1 MDRNWQIVAK
11 KWFSDLHLNDINGNP
26 MGVTEESD
34 GNAGEVS
41 IGFSEEDYVLC
52 ENESHVVL

>member
-1 MDRNWQIVAK
+1 
-11 KWFSDLHLNDINGNP
+11 

-41 IGFSEEDYVLC
+41 VGFSEEDYVLC